1 MYTNYFVR
9 QWLVFVTHMQELR
22 PVLSGSI
29 PQLLSN
35 TNSEK
40 TCFWCVFRA
49 RLGKNLSRTCLGV
62 VCCIFRLFRQ
72 ETCTHIFTFA
82 CTFQFAFVKFT
93 QKNTVFV
100 LFWGGVKKRQQQ
112 ISDFGCPVGLRL
124 WNYSRRFGSLKNT
137 KNCMYVYKHMFYVS
151 AFWNSTQLCFFLCFF
166 FQCFWNCPR

>member
-40 TCFWCVFRA
+40 TCYWCVFRA

-62 VCCIFRLFRQ
+62 VCCVFRLFRQ
-72 ETCTHIFTFA
+72 ETFTHIYSHSHAHFNSF
-82 CTFQFAFVKFT
+82 FVKFT
-93 QKNTVFV
+93 PKNNARF
-100 LFWGGVKKRQQQ
+100 LF
-112 ISDFGCPVGLRL
+112 SFGEA
-124 WNYSRRFGSLKNT
+124 SKLKNDNN
-137 KNCMYVYKHMFYVS
+137 KLVILAVRWIWGYGIIH
-151 AFWNSTQLCFFLCFF
+151 
-166 FQCFWNCPR
+166 